1 MTSSKILLFSSRL
14 CSTCI
19 VAKKRLK
26 NEEFKNLDV
35 EILDSSEDYELFLE
49 HQVKSVPTFI
59 KLVDNKEVKRKVGFK
74 GLDDIRRLQ

>member
-1 MTSSKILLFSSRL
+1 MSNSKILLFSSRL
-14 CSTCI
+14 CSSCN

-26 NEEFKNLDV
+26 NEEFKDLCV
-35 EILDSSEDYELFLE
+35 EILDSTEDYELFLE
-49 HQVKSVPTFI
+49 YQVKSVPTFI